1 MLEAEPIALSQ
12 CFQFPGGLGIFSRMT
27 TVHRRASFDT
37 SSWVSLR
44 WERGTRYYRTH
55 LEQDL
60 WGHWTL
66 TRVAGRKGT
75 SRGRYMTSWVAS
87 LEVGL
92 VTLGAIGKRRR
103 ELGYRLVSRGPAD
116 RLDSAA

>member
-1 MLEAEPIALSQ
+1 MNEVATAQQEVAPVVTELGGVIVRRSTPIAA
-12 CFQFPGGLGIFSRMT
+12 
-27 TVHRRASFDT
+27 HRPIPFDT
-37 SSWVSLR
+37 SCWVTLR

-75 SRGRYMTSWVAS
+75 SRGRHMTSLVAC
-87 LEVGL
+87 LENGL
-92 VTLGAIGKRRR
+92 MTLGAIARSRR
-103 ELGYRLVSRGPAD
+103 ERGYRLVS
-116 RLDSAA
+116 